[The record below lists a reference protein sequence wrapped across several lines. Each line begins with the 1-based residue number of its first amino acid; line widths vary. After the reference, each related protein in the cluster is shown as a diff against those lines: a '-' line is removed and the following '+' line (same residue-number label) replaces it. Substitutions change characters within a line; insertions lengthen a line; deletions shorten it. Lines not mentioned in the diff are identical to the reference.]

1 MEIKMGLSSRSF
13 TDVIFHITL
22 YDCILKVFFTKIKKG
37 LFGLAWKRCGKL
49 FAARFILGHCYT

>member
-1 MEIKMGLSSRSF
+1 MGLSSRSF
-13 TDVIFHITL
+13 TDVIFHIRL
-22 YDCILKVFFTKIKKG
+22 VYDYILKVFLTKIKKG